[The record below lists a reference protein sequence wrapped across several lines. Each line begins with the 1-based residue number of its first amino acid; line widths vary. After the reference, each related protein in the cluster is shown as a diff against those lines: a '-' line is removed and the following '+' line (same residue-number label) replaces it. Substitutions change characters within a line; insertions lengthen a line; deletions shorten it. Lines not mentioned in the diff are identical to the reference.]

1 MKPLLDGSGGFYFRV
16 FGFLFNLVFS
26 YYYKLCSFKITKWK
40 T

>member
-1 MKPLLDGSGGFYFRV
+1 MKTLLEGCGGSCLRV